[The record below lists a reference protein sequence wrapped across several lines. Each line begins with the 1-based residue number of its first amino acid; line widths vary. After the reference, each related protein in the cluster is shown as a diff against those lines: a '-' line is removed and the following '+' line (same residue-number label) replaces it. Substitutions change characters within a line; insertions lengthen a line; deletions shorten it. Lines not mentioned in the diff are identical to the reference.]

1 MKRFCEHAEVCEKG
15 DFPAQPTSS
24 MMGDLGWLVLLAG
37 LVCLLHMLKDL
48 GLELVRRLVA
58 GKDCIKVKLLE
69 EEATVPHRGSPGAAG
84 WDLSTSMK
92 VQIGPGERKLVSTGL
107 AMEIP
112 KGCYG
117 RVASRSSL
125 ASRGLEVAGGVI
137 DSDYRGEVKVI
148 LANHGDQ
155 EISFEV
161 GDRIAQIVIERI
173 VIRSDGSERTI
184 QHF

>member
-1 MKRFCEHAEVCEKG
+1 
-15 DFPAQPTSS
+15 
-24 MMGDLGWLVLLAG
+24 
-37 LVCLLHMLKDL
+37 
-48 GLELVRRLVA
+48 
-58 GKDCIKVKLLE
+58 
-69 EEATVPHRGSPGAAG
+69 
-84 WDLSTSMK
+84 MK